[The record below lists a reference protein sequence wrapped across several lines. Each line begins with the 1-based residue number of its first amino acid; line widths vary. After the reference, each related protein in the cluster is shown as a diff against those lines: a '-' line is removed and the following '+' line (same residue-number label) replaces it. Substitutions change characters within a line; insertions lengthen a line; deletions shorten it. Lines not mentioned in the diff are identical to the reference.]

1 MNKRVLTAA
10 LTAERL
16 SVSTRTIRRWA
27 ADGFFPGAYTLNP
40 ALRDSPLII
49 PVEDVEAFEQKRR
62 EYQPATAE
70 SEWSFSWW
78 PLLDVLSMYTTLQET
93 PITSGWLLTTFQP

>member
-1 MNKRVLTAA
+1 MHKRVLTAA

-16 SVSTRTIRRWA
+16 GVSTRTIHRWA
-27 ADGFFPGAYTLNP
+27 ADGFFPGAYKLNP
-40 ALRDSPLII
+40 ALKNSPPGI

-70 SEWSFSWW
+70 NE
-78 PLLDVLSMYTTLQET
+78 
-93 PITSGWLLTTFQP
+93 